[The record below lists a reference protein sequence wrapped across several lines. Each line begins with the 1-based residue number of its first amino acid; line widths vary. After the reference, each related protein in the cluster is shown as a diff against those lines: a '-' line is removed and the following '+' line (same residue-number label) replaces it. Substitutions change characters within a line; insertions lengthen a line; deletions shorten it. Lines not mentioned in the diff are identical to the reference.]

1 MALASPLESIESTVI
16 WLLVAFSVA
25 TWGLA
30 LLKGVQFGRLKAQ
43 DRKFHKQFWAASSLD
58 SAAELAETQPG
69 AAARVAQAGY
79 AAIQVGDT
87 THAADLSQAI
97 NHQDRLER
105 ALRQQIVRE
114 RRSLETGLAVV
125 ASIGSTSPFI
135 GLFGTVWGIMEALKG
150 ISAAGSASL
159 ETVAGPI
166 GAALVATGV
175 GIAVAVPAVLVYNYF
190 LRRLKLTAADLDD
203 FAHDFYSEINVTP
216 LVDVMLVL
224 LVVFIVTAPLLTNSI
239 PINLPMTQA
248 VAPVEQKD
256 PLVVSIDGAGKLFI
270 NKDEIQ
276 PDLLEF
282 NLQAAKAKDP
292 DVRVQLQADDG
303 VNYGEVA
310 RAMASI
316 ERAGITKLS
325 VITAR

>member
-1 MALASPLESIESTVI
+1 MSLLVSPLESVESAVI
-16 WLLVAFSVA
+16 WLLVGFSVV

-30 LLKGVQFGRLKAQ
+30 LVKVTQFVRLKNQ
-43 DRKFHKQFWAASSLD
+43 DKRFHQQFWAASSLD
-58 SAAELAETQPG
+58 SAAEISHDLPG
-69 AAARVAQAGY
+69 PAARVAQSGY
-79 AAIQVGDT
+79 AAIAVGDT
-87 THAADLSQAI
+87 QANDLSHAI

-203 FAHDFYSEINVTP
+203 FAHDFYSLAQKSAFRV
-216 LVDVMLVL
+216 LVHPAVHKAQAG
-224 LVVFIVTAPLLTNSI
+224 F
-239 PINLPMTQA
+239 TQ
-248 VAPVEQKD
+248 PVKE
-256 PLVVSIDGAGKLFI
+256 
-270 NKDEIQ
+270 
-276 PDLLEF
+276 
-282 NLQAAKAKDP
+282 
-292 DVRVQLQADDG
+292 
-303 VNYGEVA
+303 
-310 RAMASI
+310 AS
-316 ERAGITKLS
+316 
-325 VITAR
+325 

>member
-1 MALASPLESIESTVI
+1 MNLIASPFESIEHAVI
-16 WLLVAFSVA
+16 WLLIVFSVA

-30 LLKGVQFGRLKAQ
+30 LLKGLQFTRLKTQ

-58 SAAELAETQPG
+58 SAAELAHNQPG
-69 AAARVAQAGY
+69 AAARVALAGY
-79 AAIQVGDT
+79 AAIQVSDNQNT
-87 THAADLSQAI
+87 DLSQSI

-114 RRSLETGLAVV
+114 RRSLESGLAIL

-135 GLFGTVWGIMEALKG
+135 GLFGTVWGIMSALKG

-203 FAHDFYSEINVTP
+203 FAHDFYS
-216 LVDVMLVL
+216 LAQKHSFRVL
-224 LVVFIVTAPLLTNSI
+224 LHPVLSKSGAT
-239 PINLPMTQA
+239 
-248 VAPVEQKD
+248 VAGQK
-256 PLVVSIDGAGKLFI
+256 VK
-270 NKDEIQ
+270 E
-276 PDLLEF
+276 
-282 NLQAAKAKDP
+282 
-292 DVRVQLQADDG
+292 
-303 VNYGEVA
+303 
-310 RAMASI
+310 AS
-316 ERAGITKLS
+316 
-325 VITAR
+325 

>member
-1 MALASPLESIESTVI
+1 MSLLASPLQSVESAVI
-16 WLLVAFSVA
+16 WLLVGFSVV

-30 LLKGVQFGRLKAQ
+30 LVKVVQFVRLKNQ
-43 DRKFHKQFWAASSLD
+43 DKRFHQQFWAASSLD
-58 SAAELAETQPG
+58 SAAEPSHHLPG
-69 AAARVAQAGY
+69 PVARVAQAGY
-79 AAIQVGDT
+79 AAIAVGDSQ
-87 THAADLSQAI
+87 ANDLSHAI

-159 ETVAGPI
+159 ETVTGPI

-203 FAHDFYSEINVTP
+203 FAHDFYSLAQKSAFRV
-216 LVDVMLVL
+216 LVHPAVHRPQAG
-224 LVVFIVTAPLLTNSI
+224 F
-239 PINLPMTQA
+239 TQ
-248 VAPVEQKD
+248 PVKE
-256 PLVVSIDGAGKLFI
+256 
-270 NKDEIQ
+270 
-276 PDLLEF
+276 
-282 NLQAAKAKDP
+282 
-292 DVRVQLQADDG
+292 
-303 VNYGEVA
+303 
-310 RAMASI
+310 AS
-316 ERAGITKLS
+316 
-325 VITAR
+325 

>member
-1 MALASPLESIESTVI
+1 MSLASASPLESVEVAVI
-16 WLLVAFSVA
+16 WLLVVFSVA

-30 LLKGVQFGRLKAQ
+30 LIKAVQFVRLKNQ
-43 DRKFHKQFWAASSLD
+43 DKRFHKQFWGASSLD
-58 SAAELAETQPG
+58 SAAELSHELPG
-69 AAARVAQAGY
+69 PAARVAQSGY
-79 AAIQVGDT
+79 AAIAVGEPG
-87 THAADLSQAI
+87 HASDLSQSI

-203 FAHDFYSEINVTP
+203 FAHDFYSLAQKSAFRV
-216 LVDVMLVL
+216 LVHP
-224 LVVFIVTAPLLTNSI
+224 TAHKPQAGF
-239 PINLPMTQA
+239 TQ
-248 VAPVEQKD
+248 PVKE
-256 PLVVSIDGAGKLFI
+256 
-270 NKDEIQ
+270 
-276 PDLLEF
+276 
-282 NLQAAKAKDP
+282 
-292 DVRVQLQADDG
+292 
-303 VNYGEVA
+303 
-310 RAMASI
+310 AS
-316 ERAGITKLS
+316 
-325 VITAR
+325 

>member
-1 MALASPLESIESTVI
+1 MSLLASPLESVESAVI
-16 WLLVAFSVA
+16 WLLVGFSVV

-30 LLKGVQFGRLKAQ
+30 LVKVAQFVRLKNQ
-43 DRKFHKQFWAASSLD
+43 DKRFHKQFWAASSLD
-58 SAAELAETQPG
+58 SAAELSHELPG
-69 AAARVAQAGY
+69 PAARVAQSGY
-79 AAIQVGDT
+79 AAIAVGDT
-87 THAADLSQAI
+87 QANDLSHAI

-166 GAALVATGV
+166 GAALVATGG

-203 FAHDFYSEINVTP
+203 FAHDFYSLAQKSAFRV
-216 LVDVMLVL
+216 LVHPAVQKPQAG
-224 LVVFIVTAPLLTNSI
+224 F
-239 PINLPMTQA
+239 TQ
-248 VAPVEQKD
+248 PVKE
-256 PLVVSIDGAGKLFI
+256 
-270 NKDEIQ
+270 
-276 PDLLEF
+276 
-282 NLQAAKAKDP
+282 
-292 DVRVQLQADDG
+292 
-303 VNYGEVA
+303 
-310 RAMASI
+310 AS
-316 ERAGITKLS
+316 
-325 VITAR
+325 

>member
-1 MALASPLESIESTVI
+1 MALASPLESIESAVI

-30 LLKGVQFGRLKAQ
+30 LLKGVQFTRLKTQ

-58 SAAELAETQPG
+58 SAADFANSLPG
-69 AAARVAQAGY
+69 AAARVALAGY
-79 AAIQVGDT
+79 AAIQVSD
-87 THAADLSQAI
+87 HQNADLSQSI

-114 RRSLETGLAVV
+114 RRSLETGLAIL

-135 GLFGTVWGIMEALKG
+135 GLFGTVWGIMSALKG

-190 LRRLKLTAADLDD
+190 LRRLKLTSADLDD
-203 FAHDFYSEINVTP
+203 FAHDFYS
-216 LVDVMLVL
+216 LAQKHSFRVL
-224 LVVFIVTAPLLTNSI
+224 LHPVLSKSGAT
-239 PINLPMTQA
+239 
-248 VAPVEQKD
+248 VAGQK
-256 PLVVSIDGAGKLFI
+256 VK
-270 NKDEIQ
+270 E
-276 PDLLEF
+276 
-282 NLQAAKAKDP
+282 
-292 DVRVQLQADDG
+292 
-303 VNYGEVA
+303 
-310 RAMASI
+310 AS
-316 ERAGITKLS
+316 
-325 VITAR
+325 

>member
-1 MALASPLESIESTVI
+1 MSLLASPLESVESAVI
-16 WLLVAFSVA
+16 WLLVGFSVA
-25 TWGLA
+25 TWALA
-30 LLKGVQFGRLKAQ
+30 LAKVVQFVRLKRQ
-43 DRKFHKQFWAASSLD
+43 DKRFHQQFWAASSLD
-58 SAAELAETQPG
+58 SAAEISHQQPG
-69 AAARVAQAGY
+69 PAARVAQAGY
-79 AAIQVGDT
+79 AAIAVGEPGQ
-87 THAADLSQAI
+87 ANDLSQAI

-203 FAHDFYSEINVTP
+203 FAHDFYS
-216 LVDVMLVL
+216 LAQKSAFRVL
-224 LVVFIVTAPLLTNSI
+224 LHPAVQRQ
-239 PINLPMTQA
+239 QA
-248 VAPVEQKD
+248 GFNQPVKE
-256 PLVVSIDGAGKLFI
+256 
-270 NKDEIQ
+270 
-276 PDLLEF
+276 
-282 NLQAAKAKDP
+282 
-292 DVRVQLQADDG
+292 
-303 VNYGEVA
+303 
-310 RAMASI
+310 AS
-316 ERAGITKLS
+316 
-325 VITAR
+325 

>member
-1 MALASPLESIESTVI
+1 MTMSVLASPLASVESAVI
-16 WLLVAFSVA
+16 WLLIVFSIA
-25 TWGLA
+25 TWALA
-30 LLKGVQFGRLKAQ
+30 LIKVVQFARLKNQ
-43 DRKFHKQFWAASSLD
+43 DKRFHKQFWAASSLD
-58 SAAELAETQPG
+58 AAAEPSHELPG
-69 AAARVAQAGY
+69 PAARVAQSGY
-79 AAIQVGDT
+79 AAIAVGEPA
-87 THAADLSQAI
+87 HASDLSQAI

-203 FAHDFYSEINVTP
+203 FAHDFYSLAQKSAFRV
-216 LVDVMLVL
+216 LVHPAVYRAQTG
-224 LVVFIVTAPLLTNSI
+224 F
-239 PINLPMTQA
+239 TQ
-248 VAPVEQKD
+248 PVKE
-256 PLVVSIDGAGKLFI
+256 
-270 NKDEIQ
+270 
-276 PDLLEF
+276 
-282 NLQAAKAKDP
+282 
-292 DVRVQLQADDG
+292 
-303 VNYGEVA
+303 
-310 RAMASI
+310 AS
-316 ERAGITKLS
+316 
-325 VITAR
+325 

>member
-1 MALASPLESIESTVI
+1 MSLLASPLESVESAVI
-16 WLLVAFSVA
+16 WLLVGFSVA

-30 LLKGVQFGRLKAQ
+30 LVKVAQFVRLKHQ
-43 DRKFHKQFWAASSLD
+43 DKRFHQQFWAASSLD
-58 SAAELAETQPG
+58 SAAELSHELPG
-69 AAARVAQAGY
+69 PAARVAQSGY
-79 AAIQVGDT
+79 AAIAVGDSQ
-87 THAADLSQAI
+87 ASDLSHAI

-203 FAHDFYSEINVTP
+203 FAHDFYSLAQKSAFRV
-216 LVDVMLVL
+216 LVHPAVHKAHVG
-224 LVVFIVTAPLLTNSI
+224 F
-239 PINLPMTQA
+239 TQ
-248 VAPVEQKD
+248 PVKE
-256 PLVVSIDGAGKLFI
+256 
-270 NKDEIQ
+270 
-276 PDLLEF
+276 
-282 NLQAAKAKDP
+282 
-292 DVRVQLQADDG
+292 
-303 VNYGEVA
+303 
-310 RAMASI
+310 AS
-316 ERAGITKLS
+316 
-325 VITAR
+325 

>member
-1 MALASPLESIESTVI
+1 MSLLASPLESVESAVI
-16 WLLVAFSVA
+16 WLLVGFSVV

-30 LLKGVQFGRLKAQ
+30 LVKVVQFVRLKHQ
-43 DRKFHKQFWAASSLD
+43 DKRFHQQFWAASSLD
-58 SAAELAETQPG
+58 SAAEPSHDLPG
-69 AAARVAQAGY
+69 PAARVAQAGY
-79 AAIQVGDT
+79 AAIAVGDSQ
-87 THAADLSQAI
+87 ANDLSHAI

-203 FAHDFYSEINVTP
+203 FAHDFYSLAQKSAFRV
-216 LVDVMLVL
+216 LVHPAVHRPQAG
-224 LVVFIVTAPLLTNSI
+224 F
-239 PINLPMTQA
+239 TQ
-248 VAPVEQKD
+248 PVKE
-256 PLVVSIDGAGKLFI
+256 
-270 NKDEIQ
+270 
-276 PDLLEF
+276 
-282 NLQAAKAKDP
+282 
-292 DVRVQLQADDG
+292 
-303 VNYGEVA
+303 
-310 RAMASI
+310 AS
-316 ERAGITKLS
+316 
-325 VITAR
+325 

>member
-1 MALASPLESIESTVI
+1 MNLLTESPFTSVEHSVI
-16 WLLVAFSVA
+16 WLLILFSVA

-30 LLKGVQFGRLKAQ
+30 LLKGLQFARLKGQ

-58 SAAELAETQPG
+58 SAAHLAQEQPG
-69 AAARVAQAGY
+69 AAARVAQSGY
-79 AAIQVGDT
+79 AAIQVNEQAQT
-87 THAADLSQAI
+87 DLSQSI

-114 RRSLETGLAVV
+114 RRSLETGLAVL

-135 GLFGTVWGIMEALKG
+135 GLFGTVWGIMSALKG

-203 FAHDFYSEINVTP
+203 FAHDFYS
-216 LVDVMLVL
+216 LAQKHSFRVL
-224 LVVFIVTAPLLTNSI
+224 QHPALTRS
-239 PINLPMTQA
+239 
-248 VAPVEQKD
+248 
-256 PLVVSIDGAGKLFI
+256 GA
-270 NKDEIQ
+270 
-276 PDLLEF
+276 
-282 NLQAAKAKDP
+282 AASGHKVK
-292 DVRVQLQADDG
+292 
-303 VNYGEVA
+303 E
-310 RAMASI
+310 AS
-316 ERAGITKLS
+316 
-325 VITAR
+325 

>member
-1 MALASPLESIESTVI
+1 MSLLASPLESVESAVI
-16 WLLVAFSVA
+16 WLLVGFSVV

-30 LLKGVQFGRLKAQ
+30 LVKVAQFVRLKNQ
-43 DRKFHKQFWAASSLD
+43 DKRFHQQFWAASSLD
-58 SAAELAETQPG
+58 SAAELSHELPG
-69 AAARVAQAGY
+69 PAARVAQSGY
-79 AAIQVGDT
+79 AAIAVGDT
-87 THAADLSQAI
+87 QANDLSHAI

-175 GIAVAVPAVLVYNYF
+175 GIAVVVPAVLVYNYF

-203 FAHDFYSEINVTP
+203 FAHDFYSLAQKSAFRV
-216 LVDVMLVL
+216 LVHPAVHKPQAG
-224 LVVFIVTAPLLTNSI
+224 F
-239 PINLPMTQA
+239 TQ
-248 VAPVEQKD
+248 PVKE
-256 PLVVSIDGAGKLFI
+256 
-270 NKDEIQ
+270 
-276 PDLLEF
+276 
-282 NLQAAKAKDP
+282 
-292 DVRVQLQADDG
+292 
-303 VNYGEVA
+303 
-310 RAMASI
+310 AS
-316 ERAGITKLS
+316 
-325 VITAR
+325 

>member
-1 MALASPLESIESTVI
+1 MSLLASPLESVESAVI
-16 WLLVAFSVA
+16 WLLVGFSVA
-25 TWGLA
+25 TWALA
-30 LLKGVQFGRLKAQ
+30 LVKVVQFVRLKRQ
-43 DRKFHKQFWAASSLD
+43 DKRFHQQFWAASSLD
-58 SAAELAETQPG
+58 SAAEISHQQPG
-69 AAARVAQAGY
+69 PAARVAQAGY
-79 AAIQVGDT
+79 AAIAVGEPGQ
-87 THAADLSQAI
+87 ANDLSQAI

-203 FAHDFYSEINVTP
+203 FAHDFYS
-216 LVDVMLVL
+216 LAQKSAFRVL
-224 LVVFIVTAPLLTNSI
+224 LHPAVQRQ
-239 PINLPMTQA
+239 QA
-248 VAPVEQKD
+248 GFNQPVKE
-256 PLVVSIDGAGKLFI
+256 
-270 NKDEIQ
+270 
-276 PDLLEF
+276 
-282 NLQAAKAKDP
+282 
-292 DVRVQLQADDG
+292 
-303 VNYGEVA
+303 
-310 RAMASI
+310 AS
-316 ERAGITKLS
+316 
-325 VITAR
+325 

>member
-1 MALASPLESIESTVI
+1 MSLLASPLESVESAVI
-16 WLLVAFSVA
+16 WLLVGFSVV

-30 LLKGVQFGRLKAQ
+30 LVKVVQFVRLKNQ
-43 DRKFHKQFWAASSLD
+43 DKRFHQQFWAASSLD
-58 SAAELAETQPG
+58 SAAEPSHELPG
-69 AAARVAQAGY
+69 PAARVAQSGY
-79 AAIQVGDT
+79 AAIAVGDNQ
-87 THAADLSQAI
+87 ANDLSHAI

-203 FAHDFYSEINVTP
+203 FAHDFYSLAQKSAFRV
-216 LVDVMLVL
+216 LVHPAVHKPQAG
-224 LVVFIVTAPLLTNSI
+224 F
-239 PINLPMTQA
+239 TQ
-248 VAPVEQKD
+248 PVKE
-256 PLVVSIDGAGKLFI
+256 
-270 NKDEIQ
+270 
-276 PDLLEF
+276 
-282 NLQAAKAKDP
+282 
-292 DVRVQLQADDG
+292 
-303 VNYGEVA
+303 
-310 RAMASI
+310 AS
-316 ERAGITKLS
+316 
-325 VITAR
+325 

>member
-1 MALASPLESIESTVI
+1 MTLLASPLESIESAVI
-16 WLLVAFSVA
+16 WLLVVFSVA

-30 LLKGVQFGRLKAQ
+30 LLKGLQFVRLKAQ

-58 SAAELAETQPG
+58 AAAELSETQPG

-79 AAIQVGDT
+79 AAIQVGDAP
-87 THAADLSQAI
+87 AADLSQAI

-203 FAHDFYSEINVTP
+203 FAHDFYSLAQKSAFRVLIHPTAHKVATP
-216 LVDVMLVL
+216 G
-224 LVVFIVTAPLLTNSI
+224 N
-239 PINLPMTQA
+239 
-248 VAPVEQKD
+248 
-256 PLVVSIDGAGKLFI
+256 
-270 NKDEIQ
+270 
-276 PDLLEF
+276 
-282 NLQAAKAKDP
+282 AAKVK
-292 DVRVQLQADDG
+292 
-303 VNYGEVA
+303 E
-310 RAMASI
+310 AS
-316 ERAGITKLS
+316 
-325 VITAR
+325 

>member
-1 MALASPLESIESTVI
+1 MSLLASPLESVESAVI
-16 WLLVAFSVA
+16 WLLVGFSVV

-30 LLKGVQFGRLKAQ
+30 LVKVAQFVRLKNQ
-43 DRKFHKQFWAASSLD
+43 DKRFHQQFWAASSLD
-58 SAAELAETQPG
+58 SAAELSHELPG
-69 AAARVAQAGY
+69 PAARVAQSGY
-79 AAIQVGDT
+79 AAIAVGDT
-87 THAADLSQAI
+87 QANDLSHAI

-203 FAHDFYSEINVTP
+203 FAHDFYSLAQKSAFRVIVHPSAARQAGNPSRNVK
-216 LVDVMLVL
+216 
-224 LVVFIVTAPLLTNSI
+224 
-239 PINLPMTQA
+239 
-248 VAPVEQKD
+248 E
-256 PLVVSIDGAGKLFI
+256 
-270 NKDEIQ
+270 
-276 PDLLEF
+276 
-282 NLQAAKAKDP
+282 
-292 DVRVQLQADDG
+292 
-303 VNYGEVA
+303 
-310 RAMASI
+310 AS
-316 ERAGITKLS
+316 
-325 VITAR
+325 

>member
-1 MALASPLESIESTVI
+1 MSLLASPLESVESAVI
-16 WLLVAFSVA
+16 WLLVGFSVV

-30 LLKGVQFGRLKAQ
+30 LLKVVQFVRLKNQ
-43 DRKFHKQFWAASSLD
+43 DKRFHQQFWAASSLD
-58 SAAELAETQPG
+58 SAAEPSHELPG
-69 AAARVAQAGY
+69 PAARVAQAGY
-79 AAIQVGDT
+79 AAIAVGDSQ
-87 THAADLSQAI
+87 ANDLSHAI

-190 LRRLKLTAADLDD
+190 LRRLKLNAADLDD
-203 FAHDFYSEINVTP
+203 FAHDFYSLAQKSAFRV
-216 LVDVMLVL
+216 LVHPAVHRPQAG
-224 LVVFIVTAPLLTNSI
+224 F
-239 PINLPMTQA
+239 TQ
-248 VAPVEQKD
+248 PVKE
-256 PLVVSIDGAGKLFI
+256 
-270 NKDEIQ
+270 
-276 PDLLEF
+276 
-282 NLQAAKAKDP
+282 
-292 DVRVQLQADDG
+292 
-303 VNYGEVA
+303 
-310 RAMASI
+310 AS
-316 ERAGITKLS
+316 
-325 VITAR
+325 

>member
-1 MALASPLESIESTVI
+1 MSLLASPLESVESAVI
-16 WLLVAFSVA
+16 WLLVGFSVV

-30 LLKGVQFGRLKAQ
+30 LVKVVQFVRLKRQ
-43 DRKFHKQFWAASSLD
+43 DKRFHQQFWAASSLD
-58 SAAELAETQPG
+58 SAAEISHESPG
-69 AAARVAQAGY
+69 PAARVAQSGY
-79 AAIQVGDT
+79 AAIAVGDT
-87 THAADLSQAI
+87 QASDLSQAI

-203 FAHDFYSEINVTP
+203 FAHDFYSLAQKSAFRV
-216 LVDVMLVL
+216 LVHPAVHKAQAG
-224 LVVFIVTAPLLTNSI
+224 F
-239 PINLPMTQA
+239 TQ
-248 VAPVEQKD
+248 PVKE
-256 PLVVSIDGAGKLFI
+256 
-270 NKDEIQ
+270 
-276 PDLLEF
+276 
-282 NLQAAKAKDP
+282 
-292 DVRVQLQADDG
+292 
-303 VNYGEVA
+303 
-310 RAMASI
+310 AS
-316 ERAGITKLS
+316 
-325 VITAR
+325 

>member
-1 MALASPLESIESTVI
+1 MNLLTESPFTSVEHSVI
-16 WLLVAFSVA
+16 WLLILFSVA

-30 LLKGVQFGRLKAQ
+30 LLKGLQFARLKGQ

-58 SAAELAETQPG
+58 SAAHLAQEQPG
-69 AAARVAQAGY
+69 AAARVAQSGY
-79 AAIQVGDT
+79 AAIQVNEQAQT
-87 THAADLSQAI
+87 DLSQSI

-114 RRSLETGLAVV
+114 RRSLETGLAVL

-135 GLFGTVWGIMEALKG
+135 GLFGTVWGIMSALKG

-203 FAHDFYSEINVTP
+203 FAHDFYS
-216 LVDVMLVL
+216 LAQKHSFRVL
-224 LVVFIVTAPLLTNSI
+224 QHPALTRS
-239 PINLPMTQA
+239 
-248 VAPVEQKD
+248 
-256 PLVVSIDGAGKLFI
+256 GA
-270 NKDEIQ
+270 
-276 PDLLEF
+276 
-282 NLQAAKAKDP
+282 AASSHKVK
-292 DVRVQLQADDG
+292 
-303 VNYGEVA
+303 E
-310 RAMASI
+310 AS
-316 ERAGITKLS
+316 
-325 VITAR
+325 